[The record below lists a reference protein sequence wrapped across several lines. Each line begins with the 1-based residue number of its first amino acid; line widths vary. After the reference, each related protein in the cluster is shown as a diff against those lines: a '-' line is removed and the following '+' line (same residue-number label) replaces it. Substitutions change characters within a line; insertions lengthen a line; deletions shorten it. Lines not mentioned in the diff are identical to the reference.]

1 MLQFICYKVWV
12 CGSIHHRN
20 GKMKEHNGSNGGII
34 VKKRWSS
41 VVIASTVLL
50 GTLTTPMVAMADNYD
65 TQIEQKNSEINDLK
79 AKQSDAQQQID
90 TLEASVAKINKQAND
105 LLEQQTTLHDE
116 SVQLQQDIERLNE
129 RIAKREET
137 IQKQARDVQEK
148 NQSSVFIK
156 ALLDADSF
164 SDALGRLK
172 AMTTIVN
179 ANNDLVNQQK
189 ADKKAVE
196 DKKAENEK
204 KQAEISANQA
214 KLEEQ
219 KGTLEAKQADLNV
232 LKATLAAQQAT
243 KESEKEALNAQ
254 KAAYEAEQARV
265 RQEQAQVAAT
275 RQAVAQQASAAQASS
290 STASSSNTT
299 SSATGSSTSNS
310 ASVTIPTGTTSAPA
324 ASVNGSAIVAEA
336 YKHIGKPYVWGAKG
350 PDTFDCSGFTRYV
363 YLQVTGRD
371 IGGWTVPQ
379 ESAGTIIPVSQAQ
392 PGDLYFWGSR
402 GSTSHVAIAIG
413 GGQYIHA
420 PQPGETVKVG
430 SVAYFAPSF
439 AVRM

>member
-1 MLQFICYKVWV
+1 
-12 CGSIHHRN
+12 
-20 GKMKEHNGSNGGII
+20 MKEHNGSNGGII
-34 VKKRWSS
+34 VKKRLSS

-50 GTLTTPMVAMADNYD
+50 GTLTAPMVAMADNYD

-79 AKQSDAQQQID
+79 TKQSEAQKQID
-90 TLEASVAKINKQAND
+90 DLEASVAKINKQANE
-105 LLEQQTTLHDE
+105 LLEQQKSLREE
-116 SVQLQQDIERLNE
+116 SIQLQKDIEALNE

-137 IQKQARDVQEK
+137 IQRQARDVQEK

-204 KQAEISANQA
+204 KQAEIADNQA

-265 RQEQAQVAAT
+265 RQEQAQVAAA
-275 RQAVAQQASAAQASS
+275 RQAAQQASTSQSS
-290 STASSSNTT
+290 SSASSSNGST
-299 SSATGSSTSNS
+299 SSSS
-310 ASVTIPTGTTSAPA
+310 SVSRPTVSIPSTPAPA
-324 ASVNGSAIVAEA
+324 PSGNGSAIVAEA

-420 PQPGETVKVG
+420 PQPGETVTVS
-430 SVAYFAPSF
+430 SVAYYAPSF